1 MLLKLKFSG
10 GSRNVASQNE
20 KKTWIDEKFQILKNN
35 IKTCDD
41 NKLSSSLPPIY
52 TI

>member
-1 MLLKLKFSG
+1 MK
-10 GSRNVASQNE
+10 

-35 IKTCDD
+35 IKTYDD
-41 NKLSSSLPPIY
+41 NKLSNSLPPIY